1 MYMTVHI
8 GARKGDIAPMVL
20 MPGDP
25 LRAKFIA
32 ETYLEDAREVTSI
45 RGMLG
50 YTGLYKGKP
59 VSVMGSGM
67 GMPSM
72 GIYSYELYNDYNVES
87 IIRIGSCGSFQE
99 EIRVRDVIV
108 AMGACTNS
116 HFASQYA
123 LPGTYSAIADPTLF
137 IKAMEAAIK
146 KGLPVKAGNILSSD
160 IFYDNDPNAW
170 KKWAAMNVLAVEME
184 AAALYM
190 NAAKLR
196 KQALAILTVS
206 DSLVTG
212 EATTAAERE
221 KTFTDMMELAL
232 SLA

>member
-1 MYMTVHI
+1 MTVHI

-50 YTGLYKGKP
+50 YTGLFKSKP

-123 LPGTYSAIADPTLF
+123 LPGTYSAIADPALF
-137 IKAMEAAIK
+137 IKAMDAAIK